1 MTGFGKSESM
11 YQGASCVIEVRSV
24 NNRFLDISCK
34 LPKNLA
40 YLENSFKNQIKDK
53 LVRGSVFFSVTLGAG
68 TGGNIPVSYNEAASP
83 WRKTETPKTTKA
95 TTRHWISTRLTG
107 CGTYPSRRA
116 SDCLSW

>member
-1 MTGFGKSESM
+1 MAILSMTGFGKSESM

-53 LVRGSVFFSVTLGAG
+53 LVTASLLLTNHGNYMFGAKVREANGRQELAELVFVLVADFFNFQTFLVAKGVEIL
-68 TGGNIPVSYNEAASP
+68 
-83 WRKTETPKTTKA
+83 
-95 TTRHWISTRLTG
+95 
-107 CGTYPSRRA
+107 
-116 SDCLSW
+116 

>member
-53 LVRGSVFFSVTLGAG
+53 LVRGSVIFSVTLGAG
-68 TGGNIPVSYNEAASP
+68 TGGNIPVSYNDAAI
-83 WRKTETPKTTKA
+83 KKFVEITHAMQLK
-95 TTRHWISTRLTG
+95 
-107 CGTYPSRRA
+107 
-116 SDCLSW
+116 